1 MKIQSFIF
9 HTWLVSTGTGVKAA
23 CDREIVGPSRSL
35 V

>member
-1 MKIQSFIF
+1 MKMQSISF

-23 CDREIVGPSRSL
+23 CDREIVGPSKSL